1 MKSGLIPQQ
10 FIDELLVKT
19 DIVNFIDS
27 YVPLKKLGTSHAACC
42 PFHDE
47 KTPSFNVI
55 AKKQFYHCFGC
66 GVSGNVISFVMSYLN
81 QDFPEAIETLAA
93 RAGLEVPRDKQATR
107 SHIKSLPLYDLLSQ
121 VAVFY
126 QNKLQASDEHPAAL
140 YLKNRGLSS
149 DVIKRY
155 QIGYAPTGWHTL
167 EHAFKSH
174 LEGLIT
180 TGMLVQ
186 KDDKGTYDRY
196 RHRITFPIHDRHGRL
211 IGFGGRA
218 IDADQKPKY
227 LNSPETV
234 IFQKNRELYGLHQ
247 VLETHAKS
255 PDTVLIVEGYM
266 DVIALAEHGI
276 LNAVATLGT
285 ATSTYHIQLLSK
297 HARTLIFCFDGDAAG
312 QKAALRALENTLPAL
327 DGKLNAQFIFLP
339 EGEDPDSL
347 VRSDG
352 REAFIQRTTQAT
364 PLHEYLLQMLTETLD
379 ITSLAG
385 RSQLLQAITPYW
397 QKIPDGP
404 YKQLLLDELARL
416 THLDA
421 HRIEKTFNPNDS
433 EYSKNSKHSKHS
445 KKASLKIIAPSALKR
460 TPIRL
465 ATALL
470 LQCPELYAATH
481 TELPHLDTLIEPNQ
495 TALKALLQHLS
506 QHPNTNTATLIE
518 LFRETALFD
527 AVNKLAA
534 WNHQVPATALNTE
547 FIETMHFL
555 TNKTKTREIESLIE
569 KARHQSLTEPE
580 RKKLQSMLQSR
591 HRLS

>member
-1 MKSGLIPQQ
+1 MAGLIPQP
-10 FIDELLVKT
+10 FIDELLAKT

-27 YVPLKKLGTSHAACC
+27 YVPLKKQGTSHSACC
-42 PFHDE
+42 PFHEE

-55 AKKQFYHCFGC
+55 PKKQFYHCFGC
-66 GVSGNVISFVMSYLN
+66 GVSGNIISFVMSYLN

-93 RAGLEVPRDKQATR
+93 RAGLEVPRDKQSTR
-107 SHIKSLPLYDLLSQ
+107 SHIKSLPLYDLLDQ

-126 QNKLQASDEHPAAL
+126 QKKLHVPGHTAAL
-140 YLKNRGLSS
+140 YLKNRGLSA

-167 EHAFKSH
+167 EQQFKTH
-174 LEGLIT
+174 RDGLIT

-186 KDDKGTYDRY
+186 KDDKSTYDRY

-247 VLETHAKS
+247 VLEAHPKG
-255 PDTVLIVEGYM
+255 PENILIVEGYM
-266 DVIALAEHGI
+266 DVIALAEQGFT
-276 LNAVATLGT
+276 NAVATLGT

-297 HARTLIFCFDGDAAG
+297 HTRSLIFCFDGDAAG
-312 QKAALRALENTLPAL
+312 KKAALRALENTLPSL

-347 VRSDG
+347 VRTKG
-352 REAFIQRTTQAT
+352 PEVFINQYVKKAM
-364 PLHEYLLQMLTETLD
+364 PLHEYLLKILTLELD

-385 RSQLLQAITPYW
+385 RGQLLEAITPYC
-397 QKIPDGP
+397 QKIPEGP
-404 YKQLLLDELARL
+404 YKQLLLDELARI

-421 HRIEKTFNPNDS
+421 DRIEKTLGA
-433 EYSKNSKHSKHS
+433 
-445 KKASLKIIAPSALKR
+445 KKTTTHTPAIISPPSALKR

-470 LQCPELYAATH
+470 LQHPELYLETH
-481 TELPHLDTLIEPNQ
+481 TALPDPDDLIEPNQ
-495 TALKALLQHLS
+495 QALKKLLQQLKN
-506 QHPNTNTATLIE
+506 HPHVNTATLIE
-518 LFRETALFD
+518 LFRETPLFE
-527 AVNKLAA
+527 AMNKLAA
-534 WNHQVPATALNTE
+534 WQHQVPQNALNAE
-547 FIETMHFL
+547 FIETVNFL
-555 TNKTKTREIESLIE
+555 TKKTKAREVEALIE
-569 KARHQSLTEPE
+569 KARHQSLTDPE
-580 RKKLQSMLQSR
+580 RKKLQAMLQNK
-591 HRLS
+591 HRLPEQ

>member
-1 MKSGLIPQQ
+1 VKSGLIPQP
-10 FIDELLVKT
+10 FIDELLAKT

-27 YVPLKKLGTSHAACC
+27 YVPLKKQGTSHSACC

-66 GVSGNVISFVMSYLN
+66 GVSGNVISFAMSYLN
-81 QDFPEAIETLAA
+81 QDFPDAIETLAA
-93 RAGLEVPRDKQATR
+93 RAGLEVPRDKQSTQK
-107 SHIKSLPLYDLLSQ
+107 HIKALPLYDLLSQ

-126 QNKLQASDEHPAAL
+126 ENKLQPDQPAAH
-140 YLKNRGLSS
+140 YLKDRGLGL

-155 QIGYAPTGWHTL
+155 QIGYAPMGWHTL
-167 EHAFKSH
+167 EHAFKAH
-174 LEGLIT
+174 LPALIT

-186 KDDKGTYDRY
+186 KDDKSTYDRY

-218 IDADQKPKY
+218 IEADQKPKY

-247 VLETHAKS
+247 ALEAHPKQLES
-255 PDTVLIVEGYM
+255 VLIVEGYM
-266 DVIALAEHGI
+266 DVIALAEQGI

-297 HARTLIFCFDGDAAG
+297 HTQTLIFCFDGDNAG
-312 QKAALRALENTLPAL
+312 KKAALRALENTLPTL

-347 VRSDG
+347 VRQEG
-352 REAFIQRTTQAT
+352 RNAFLSRTTHAT
-364 PLHEYLLQMLTETLD
+364 PLHEYLLQILTETLD
-379 ITSLAG
+379 MTSLAG
-385 RSQLLQAITPYW
+385 RSQLLGAIIPYW

-421 HRIEKTFNPNDS
+421 HRVESTLDAKSPKQTAPQIN
-433 EYSKNSKHSKHS
+433 HS
-445 KKASLKIIAPSALKR
+445 PSHVKR

-465 ATALL
+465 AMALL
-470 LQCPELYAATH
+470 LQYPELYTSTH
-481 TELPHLDTLIEPNQ
+481 ASLPHPDALIEPSQ
-495 TALKALLQHLS
+495 ATLKKLLQHLS
-506 QHPNTNTATLIE
+506 AHPNANTATLIE
-518 LFRETALFD
+518 LFRNTPLFK
-527 AVNKLAA
+527 AINQLAA
-534 WNHQVPATALNTE
+534 WHHQVPATALDAE
-547 FIETMHFL
+547 FIETVHFL
-555 TNKTKTREIESLIE
+555 TKKNQAREVETLIE
-569 KARHQSLTEPE
+569 KARHQSLSAPE
-580 RKKLQSMLQSR
+580 RKKLQAMLQSR
-591 HRLS
+591 HRLPET